1 MRRLGAVAVAV
12 ALLVTGC
19 TAPEEETLDVVVSG
33 EPGERPTI
41 TYRTPLDVDETV
53 STVIWPGSGPEL
65 VEGRP
70 ALVDFWLEDATDATV
85 VKESYSTNPTARILS
100 AEDLGEDLY
109 ETLRGQRVG
118 ARLLQVSPAPGNGA
132 TDFPTVTVLD
142 VLPTRAAGEAMTPRE
157 GLPMVALADDGSP
170 SITPSAAE
178 PPAELVTQQLMRGTG
193 KQVAEGDVITVQ
205 YTGFSWTTGA
215 PFESTWTSGSPVWFS
230 LDSVPA
236 WSALVE
242 QPVGSQVM
250 LVVPPSYPLGVTQ
263 SEELQGQT
271 VVFVIDLLASRAAT
285 TPEGAAPD
293 ATAPA
298 GDGTEPTTEG

>member
-1 MRRLGAVAVAV
+1 MAI
-12 ALLVTGC
+12 ALLVAGC
-19 TAPEEETLDVVVSG
+19 TAPDEEALDVVVSG
-33 EPGERPTI
+33 EPGEHPTV
-41 TYRTPLDVDETV
+41 TYRTPLNVDETV

-70 ALVDFWLEDATDATV
+70 ALVDFWLEDATDASV
-85 VKESYSTNPTARILS
+85 VKESYSTNPTARILT

-109 ETLRGQRVG
+109 NTLRGQRVG
-118 ARLLQVSPAPGNGA
+118 ARLLQVSPAPGTGA
-132 TDFPTVTVLD
+132 ADFPTVTVLD
-142 VLPTRAAGEAMTPRE
+142 VLPTRAAGEALPPRE
-157 GLPMVALADDGSP
+157 GLPTVTLADDGSP

-178 PPAELVTQQLMRGTG
+178 PPADLVTQQLMRGTG

-271 VVFVIDLLASRAAT
+271 VVFVIDLLASRAPTPTDGAT
-285 TPEGAAPD
+285 PS
-293 ATAPA
+293 A
-298 GDGTEPTTEG
+298 GGTSPTTEG